1 MEHLKDILTL
11 RDVMGLVDTFYD
23 KVRADELLSPIFNE
37 RIGDRWPQHLE
48 RMYSFWQT
56 VLLDERTYYGAP
68 FPPHAQ
74 LPVDHTHFQQWM
86 TLFITTID
94 ELFEGEKAKEA
105 KWRAARMAELFE
117 SKIEHYRKQ
126 GFKNLI

>member
-11 RDVMGLVDTFYD
+11 RDIMGLVDTFYD

-48 RMYSFWQT
+48 KMYSFWQT

-86 TLFITTID
+86 MLFITTID

-117 SKIEHYRKQ
+117 NKIEHYRKQ

>member
-1 MEHLKDILTL
+1 MEHVKDILTL
-11 RDVMGLVDTFYD
+11 RDIMDLVDTFYD

-37 RIGDRWPQHLE
+37 RIGDLE
-48 RMYSFWQT
+48 KMYSFWQT

-86 TLFITTID
+86 MLFITTID